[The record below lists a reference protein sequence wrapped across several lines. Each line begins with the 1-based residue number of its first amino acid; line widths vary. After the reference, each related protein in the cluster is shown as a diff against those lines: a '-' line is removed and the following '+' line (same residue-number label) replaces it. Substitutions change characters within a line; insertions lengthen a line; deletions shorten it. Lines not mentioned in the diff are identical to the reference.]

1 VKIFKSKNAFAWRRL
16 YSNLLLLAV
25 LTGVTAYVL
34 HTFNEMGTFHYQL
47 KISSLLLSFFFLA
60 LTYPMSI
67 LIWMLIAKGFGLKSS
82 FFSAA
87 RIWSLSQLGK
97 YLPGKAGL
105 ILIRLDAYP
114 PDTKKSVLMATGV
127 ETIAA
132 LSSALLWVLIAMAF
146 LPALIPAYVRYAAV
160 AGIILFFLILYPP
173 VLKKS
178 ANWLLKQLKRAPL
191 ELLPSYKL
199 MLSMIGVNM
208 LIGLPYGLGLFFA
221 FQALHEISWT
231 YFLTIVGAFYV
242 ADVVSIAAFF
252 APAGIGVR
260 EGMIFLIL
268 PTFISKEIVILA
280 ALLVRLMSVIIEISL
295 AAIIVLLDRYFPFK
309 TKENE
314 NLRRYYP

>member
-1 VKIFKSKNAFAWRRL
+1 VKTFSQKNTFHWRRF

-25 LTGVTAYVL
+25 LTGVAAYVL
-34 HTFNEMGTFHYQL
+34 HTFSEMPTFQYQL
-47 KISSLLLSFFFLA
+47 RVSALILSIFFLA

-67 LIWMLIAKGFGLKSS
+67 LIWMLIARGFGLKSS
-82 FFSAA
+82 FFAAA

-105 ILIRLDAYP
+105 ILMRLDAYP
-114 PDTKKSVLMATGV
+114 PGTKKSVLMATGV

-132 LSSALLWVLIAMAF
+132 LSSACLWVLIAMAF
-146 LPALIPAYVRYAAV
+146 LPALIPLHVRYAAV
-160 AGIILFFLILYPP
+160 AGIILFFFILYPP

-178 ANWLLKQLKRAPL
+178 ANWFLKLLKRTPL
-191 ELLPSYKL
+191 QLLPDYKL

-221 FQALHEISWT
+221 FQSLHEISWT
-231 YFLTIVGAFYV
+231 YFLTIMGAFYI

-260 EGMIFLIL
+260 EGIIFLIL
-268 PTFISKEIVILA
+268 PTFIPKEIVVLA
-280 ALLVRLMSVIIEISL
+280 ALMVRLASVIIEISL
-295 AAIIVLLDRYFPFK
+295 AAIIVLIGRYFSFK
-309 TKENE
+309 KNE
-314 NLRRYYP
+314 WDRKG

>member
-1 VKIFKSKNAFAWRRL
+1 MNIFNPKHVRNWRRV

-34 HTFNEMGTFHYQL
+34 HTFNEMATFHYQL
-47 KISSLLLSFFFLA
+47 RVSSLLLSFFFLA
-60 LTYPMSI
+60 LTYPISI

-82 FFSAA
+82 FFTAA

-105 ILIRLDAYP
+105 ILIRLEAYP

-132 LSSALLWVLIAMAF
+132 LSSACLWVLIAMAF
-146 LPALIPAYVRYAAV
+146 LPALIPAYIRYAAV
-160 AGIILFFLILYPP
+160 AGIILFFFILYPP
-173 VLKKS
+173 VLKIS
-178 ANWLLKQLKRAPL
+178 ANCLLNLLKRAPL
-191 ELLPSYKL
+191 ELMPSYKL
-199 MLSMIGVNM
+199 MLSMIGMNM

-221 FQALHEISWT
+221 FQALHELSWT

-260 EGMIFLIL
+260 EGIIFLIL
-268 PTFISKEIVILA
+268 PAFIPKEIVILA
-280 ALLVRLMSVIIEISL
+280 ALLVRLTSVIIEISF
-295 AAIIVLLDRYFPFK
+295 AAIIVLLGKLFSF
-309 TKENE
+309 ES
-314 NLRRYYP
+314 

>member
-1 VKIFKSKNAFAWRRL
+1 VKISKPPHALGWKRF

-25 LTGVTAYVL
+25 LIGVTFYVL
-34 HTFNEMGTFHYQL
+34 HTFNEMAAFHYQL
-47 KISSLLLSFFFLA
+47 KVSSLVLSLFFLA
-60 LTYPMSI
+60 LTYPLSI
-67 LIWMLIAKGFGLKSS
+67 LIWILIAGGFGLRTS

-105 ILIRLDAYP
+105 ILLRLDAYP
-114 PDTKKSVLMATGV
+114 PDAKKGVLMATGV
-127 ETIAA
+127 ETVAA
-132 LSSALLWVLIAMAF
+132 LSSACLWVLIAMAF
-146 LPALIPAYVRYAAV
+146 LPTLIPPYVRYAAV
-160 AGIILFFLILYPP
+160 AGIILFFFILYPP

-178 ANWLLKQLKRAPL
+178 ANGVLKLLGRAPI
-191 ELLPSYKL
+191 ELIPSYKL
-199 MLSMIGVNM
+199 MLSMVMANM

-260 EGMIFLIL
+260 EGVIFLIL
-268 PTFISKEIVILA
+268 PAFIPKEVVILA
-280 ALLVRLMSVIIEISL
+280 ALLIRLMSVIIEISL
-295 AAIIVLLDRYFPFK
+295 AAAIVLIGKVFSFEP
-309 TKENE
+309 
-314 NLRRYYP
+314 